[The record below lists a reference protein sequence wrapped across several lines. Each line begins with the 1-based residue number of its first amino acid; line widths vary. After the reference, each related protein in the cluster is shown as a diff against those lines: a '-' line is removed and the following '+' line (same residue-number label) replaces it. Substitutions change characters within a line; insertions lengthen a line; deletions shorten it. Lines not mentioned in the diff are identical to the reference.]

1 MYSTI
6 TKTQVFVR
14 LHRLYGESHLSN
26 GEPKYFPIM
35 VNISNLDMYYD
46 NAIWVNGTYL
56 EVKETMKEIS
66 KLISNN

>member
-14 LHRLYGESHLSN
+14 LHRIDDGVHLSN
-26 GEPKYFPIM
+26 GEPNCFPIM
-35 VNISNLDMYYD
+35 VNVSSLDMYYD
-46 NAIWVNGTYL
+46 NGIWINGTYF